1 MDAED
6 FILGLRFLL
15 AKVKRQQKDWD
26 EYNIKIKE
34 AVILN
39 DGILVVQFF
48 DKKVDGKVMDF
59 ATGKSMEN
67 SARCKDMA
75 TSIEEIKSLRRLN
88 FDINRLL

>member
-26 EYNIKIKE
+26 EYNIKE
-34 AVILN
+34 VAILN
-39 DGILVVQFF
+39 DGILVAQFF
-48 DKKVDGKVMDF
+48 DKKIMDDKVMDF
-59 ATGKSMEN
+59 ATGKSMES

-88 FDINRLL
+88 FDVSRLL